1 MRAKKQKTMGEGDLF
16 RARLDQILNMKHE
29 LVQLAGKIDWD
40 WTYPMKAR
48 ASAGSTTRISSTSPA
63 RSSLRHRAPLA
74 QAHVYSLRHVWSC
87 EACGYQ
93 FEDTVYLSGR
103 EMADAS

>member
-40 WTYPMKAR
+40 WT
-48 ASAGSTTRISSTSPA
+48 
-63 RSSLRHRAPLA
+63 LRHRAPLA
-74 QAHVYSLRHVWSC
+74 QAHVYSLSDEGAC
-87 EACGYQ
+87 ERWVYDPYFQYFTGEEFFQHQ
-93 FEDTVYLSGR
+93 FPHERSDLSHWTCR
-103 EMADAS
+103 